1 MGFTGNEMI
10 SNQNVNTC
18 FVLDLV
24 KVKKSH
30 ILKSMLFFFLINEH
44 KDTEELTRLYLS
56 PTATI
61 SGQIS
66 GRQGLFLGEG
76 NGTPLQYSCLENPM
90 DGGGW

>member
-1 MGFTGNEMI
+1 MRFSGNEMTI
-10 SNQNVNTC
+10 SNQNVNTG

-24 KVKKSH
+24 KIKKSH
-30 ILKSMLFFFLINEH
+30 ILKSMHFFKINEH

-66 GRQGLFLGEG
+66 GRQVLFLK
-76 NGTPLQYSCLENPM
+76 LICYFL
-90 DGGGW
+90 